1 VFGTP
6 SGRPFWPHRR
16 RDERILGIGGIY
28 EIVPKAKQR
37 EAVEFL
43 NKQLF
48 ATPSWLINNDIFDR
62 TGQNALQ
69 TIGSQQDAVLNRLLG
84 TSTLGKLIDA
94 ETELGSAAYTMAD
107 MFSDLKSGIW
117 SELPGRRKI
126 DVYRRN
132 LQKSYVDI
140 LSGLISNRGGGGGGI
155 IIILGGGSGTSTNP
169 DKSDIKSF
177 VRAHLAAIRS
187 EARAAAAGTGD
198 AMSRY
203 HLQDIV
209 SRIDKALDPKE

>member
-1 VFGTP
+1 
-6 SGRPFWPHRR
+6 
-16 RDERILGIGGIY
+16 
-28 EIVPKAKQR
+28 
-37 EAVEFL
+37 
-43 NKQLF
+43 
-48 ATPSWLINNDIFDR
+48 LINNDIFDR
-62 TGQNALQ
+62 TGQNAIQ

-94 ETELGSAAYTMAD
+94 EAELGSAAYTMAD
-107 MFSDLKSGIW
+107 MFSDMKSGIW
-117 SELPGRRKI
+117 SELPGRKKI
-126 DVYRRN
+126 DVSRRN
-132 LQKSYVDI
+132 IQKSYVDI

-177 VRAHLAAIRS
+177 VRAHLAALRA
-187 EARAAAAGTGD
+187 EARSAAAGTGD

-203 HLQDIV
+203 HLQDIA